1 MKFVIR
7 KMGVFFLLVT
17 VLACNDDKKLTIQEL
32 KEGTFAIEGEPDVV
46 IVRKDTLQIE
56 KYKNDVEIDSFSIK
70 WLNDSIYTLKAIRPK
85 TIIDTDIITYK
96 IKKIDKNGYTF
107 ESVIG
112 KSNYIQKGRIYK
124 K

>member
-1 MKFVIR
+1 MR
-7 KMGVFFLLVT
+7 KIGILFLLVT
-17 VLACNDDKKLTIQEL
+17 VLACNDDKKLTIQDL
-32 KEGTFAIEGEPDVV
+32 KDGTFAIEGEPDVL
-46 IVRKDTLQIE
+46 IERRGALQIE
-56 KYKNDVEIDSFSIK
+56 RYKDDVEIDSFSIK

-112 KSNYIQKGRIYK
+112 KSNYVQEGRIYK